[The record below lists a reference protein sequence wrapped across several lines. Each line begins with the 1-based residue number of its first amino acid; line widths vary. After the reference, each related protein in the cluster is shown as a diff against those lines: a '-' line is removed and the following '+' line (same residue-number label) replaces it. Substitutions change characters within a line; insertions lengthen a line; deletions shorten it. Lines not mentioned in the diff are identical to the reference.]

1 MQRSHELEIMDRPDL
16 PEDVMVTVHKEL
28 TRVNRLLGNTAALVN
43 AVRRDP
49 KPVGR
54 VLDLGCGHGG
64 VLLSMRSRLRVEVV
78 GVDLRVP
85 ARDDGSFPILRANAV
100 SDPLPEADVAVS
112 SLLLHHLPENDVV
125 RLIQNAGRTCRRLVL
140 LDLVRSRLS
149 LMLFQ
154 SFLAPFLAPW
164 NASDGANSSN
174 VVLEGVHSGRDC
186 MGAGTGP
193 VPRSD
198 DWRPTFRSLPQE
210 RRTKSTNFR

>member
-1 MQRSHELEIMDRPDL
+1 MLMQRSHEPEIMDRPDL

-164 NASDGANSSN
+164 NASDGALSIRKAYTRRE
-174 VVLEGVHSGRDC
+174 LATITKRAL
-186 MGAGTGP
+186 AGTGA
-193 VPRSD
+193 
-198 DWRPTFRSLPQE
+198 TFSHSIAPMNIRQIIDISY
-210 RRTKSTNFR
+210 RT